1 MSASGVGAS
10 TSKQLKRKRNA
21 PGSRRDPG
29 WEYATDVDGNSKKT
43 KCKFCSKV
51 FSGGIFRFKHHIA
64 KTKENVEPCLSVPDD
79 VKLKMLQLLDFNLEA
94 KEVRKNMSSFGAGG
108 RGSNNLLPS
117 SSQSTMSKLLKKDL
131 RKDACRSIARWFYMT
146 GTAFNAAR
154 EPEYYTMFEL
164 AARHGPGFKPPSYH
178 EIRETL
184 LKEELQ
190 VVEEKLSLFKDEWT
204 KLGCSIMSDGW
215 TDRKR
220 RSICNF
226 LDDAVEKVGEENV
239 LQIITDNASA
249 YKAAGTKLME
259 KNKGRKITNFI
270 YGRSMLISIMKEF
283 TKDQDLIRP
292 AVTRFATA
300 YLTLGCLSK
309 HKGDLMSM
317 FSSEKWKKSAFSSS
331 REGKRIQGIV
341 MDGRF
346 WTNVHTC
353 LCAAMPLVKVLRLVD
368 GDDQPTMPFLYLEL
382 NQAREKIKS
391 NFVNNEKRYK
401 PVLDII
407 EKRWTNQM
415 SRPLHYAAYWLNPKV
430 HFSQGFNE
438 SERKLKVGLYD
449 CVERFSKNSE
459 ERLTIMEQL
468 DAFHHAKG
476 MFSNYGSMSLLD
488 RKHPADWVHSKKR
501 NRLLQKK
508 MNDIVYV
515 MYNSKLLR
523 RQAKTIERIFDEI
536 DSDDEWVAG
545 DDEGAENVN
554 TEELPSTD
562 NEPTYEV
569 PPENDFTREPLV
581 DNDEQVSYFT
591 FVVVIQNVGFSLQS
605 MILMII
611 LNRDLKEKENSM
623 EMRIKLKIM
632 KMETMTT

>member
-29 WEYATDVDGNSKKT
+29 WEYDTDVDGNSKKT

-64 KTKENVEPCLSVPDD
+64 KTKENVEPCLSVPAD

-94 KEVRKNMSSFGAGG
+94 KEVHKNMLVNSPKGSVFIESLDTSSF
-108 RGSNNLLPS
+108 
-117 SSQSTMSKLLKKDL
+117 SKNTQKV
-131 RKDACRSIARWFYMT
+131 
-146 GTAFNAAR
+146 
-154 EPEYYTMFEL
+154 FE
-164 AARHGPGFKPPSYH
+164 
-178 EIRETL
+178 
-184 LKEELQ
+184 
-190 VVEEKLSLFKDEWT
+190 
-204 KLGCSIMSDGW
+204 M
-215 TDRKR
+215 
-220 RSICNF
+220 

-239 LQIITDNASA
+239 LQIITDNTSA

-259 KNKGRKITNFI
+259 KRKHLFWTPCAAHCLDLMLEDLEKQLPIHKTTINKGRKITNFI

-283 TKDQDLIRP
+283 TKDQDLIRH

-317 FSSEKWKKSAFSSS
+317 FSSEKWKKSAFSSI

-382 NQAREKIKS
+382 NQAKEKIKN
-391 NFVNNEKRYK
+391 NFVNNER
-401 PVLDII
+401 
-407 EKRWTNQM
+407 
-415 SRPLHYAAYWLNPKV
+415 SHLHYAAYWLNPTV

-459 ERLTIMEQL
+459 ERLTIIEQL

-488 RKHPADWVHSKKR
+488 KR

-523 RQAKTIERIFDEI
+523 IQAKTIERIFDEI

-554 TEELPSTD
+554 TEESPSTD
-562 NEPTYEV
+562 NGPTYEV

-581 DNDEQVSYFT
+581 DTDEQVSYFT
-591 FVVVIQNVGFSLQS
+591 FVVVDAPNYWCIVPYLRQHFDCRLCSFWV
-605 MILMII
+605 
-611 LNRDLKEKENSM
+611 
-623 EMRIKLKIM
+623 
-632 KMETMTT
+632 

>member
-29 WEYATDVDGNSKKT
+29 WEYDTDVDGNSKKT

-64 KTKENVEPCLSVPDD
+64 KTKENVEPCLSVPAD

-94 KEVRKNMSSFGAGG
+94 KEVHKNMLERGTASTVVSRSSSKIMSSFGAGG

-164 AARHGPGFKPPSYH
+164 AVRHGQGFKPPSYH

-184 LKEELQ
+184 LKEELE
-190 VVEEKLSLFKDEWT
+190 VVEEKLSLFKDEW
-204 KLGCSIMSDGW
+204 
-215 TDRKR
+215 KR
-220 RSICNF
+220 
-226 LDDAVEKVGEENV
+226 LEDLEKQ
-239 LQIITDNASA
+239 LPIHKTTI
-249 YKAAGTKLME
+249 
-259 KNKGRKITNFI
+259 NKGRKITNFI

-283 TKDQDLIRP
+283 TKDQDLIRH

-309 HKGDLMSM
+309 HN
-317 FSSEKWKKSAFSSS
+317 AFSSI

-382 NQAREKIKS
+382 NQAKEKIKN
-391 NFVNNEKRYK
+391 NFVNNER
-401 PVLDII
+401 
-407 EKRWTNQM
+407 
-415 SRPLHYAAYWLNPKV
+415 SHLHYAAYWLNPTV

-459 ERLTIMEQL
+459 ERLTIIEQL

-488 RKHPADWVHSKKR
+488 RKHPADWWSSFGDDVPELQRFAIRILSLTCSASGCERNSKK
-501 NRLLQKK
+501 
-508 MNDIVYV
+508 
-515 MYNSKLLR
+515 SF
-523 RQAKTIERIFDEI
+523 A
-536 DSDDEWVAG
+536 A
-545 DDEGAENVN
+545 
-554 TEELPSTD
+554 
-562 NEPTYEV
+562 
-569 PPENDFTREPLV
+569 
-581 DNDEQVSYFT
+581 
-591 FVVVIQNVGFSLQS
+591 
-605 MILMII
+605 
-611 LNRDLKEKENSM
+611 KEN
-623 EMRIKLKIM
+623 E
-632 KMETMTT
+632 

>member
-64 KTKENVEPCLSVPDD
+64 KTKENVEPCL
-79 VKLKMLQLLDFNLEA
+79 K
-94 KEVRKNMSSFGAGG
+94 
-108 RGSNNLLPS
+108 
-117 SSQSTMSKLLKKDL
+117 
-131 RKDACRSIARWFYMT
+131 
-146 GTAFNAAR
+146 
-154 EPEYYTMFEL
+154 
-164 AARHGPGFKPPSYH
+164 
-178 EIRETL
+178 
-184 LKEELQ
+184 
-190 VVEEKLSLFKDEWT
+190 
-204 KLGCSIMSDGW
+204 
-215 TDRKR
+215 
-220 RSICNF
+220 
-226 LDDAVEKVGEENV
+226 KVGEENV

-249 YKAAGTKLME
+249 YKATPCAAHCLDLLLEDLE
-259 KNKGRKITNFI
+259 KQLPIHKTTINKGRKITNFI
-270 YGRSMLISIMKEF
+270 YG
-283 TKDQDLIRP
+283 
-292 AVTRFATA
+292 RFATA

-368 GDDQPTMPFLYLEL
+368 GDDQV
-382 NQAREKIKS
+382 AC
-391 NFVNNEKRYK
+391 RYK

-488 RKHPADWVHSKKR
+488 RKHPADWWS
-501 NRLLQKK
+501 
-508 MNDIVYV
+508 
-515 MYNSKLLR
+515 S
-523 RQAKTIERIFDEI
+523 F
-536 DSDDEWVAG
+536 G
-545 DDEGAENVN
+545 DDVP
-554 TEELPSTD
+554 ELQRFAIRILSLTCSASGCER
-562 NEPTYEV
+562 NWSVFERV
-569 PPENDFTREPLV
+569 RF
-581 DNDEQVSYFT
+581 YFLE
-591 FVVVIQNVGFSLQS
+591 IA
-605 MILMII
+605 
-611 LNRDLKEKENSM
+611 
-623 EMRIKLKIM
+623 
-632 KMETMTT
+632 